1 MRRRELREAIVSN
14 VLLQA
19 VCADLVANLEAQL
32 RRARVLA
39 SSADYYVQRLDPADL
54 AEAGRHL
61 STIRDLHRGTLELVD
76 SADTALAALG
86 FQDSNSPT

>member
-1 MRRRELREAIVSN
+1 VDN

-32 RRARVLA
+32 RRARVLT

-61 STIRDLHRGTLELVD
+61 STIRDLHRGTLDLLD
-76 SADTALAALG
+76 SAETALAALG
-86 FQDSNSPT
+86 FQDTDAST